1 MVSMH
6 VDWVQSLLLENLG
19 YGAMVCPRNY
29 QQFVIHETVTQFPP
43 YGQDACI
50 HHCFAFENVIQSET
64 VQNLLHLIKNPGFSL
79 CRSWRHIS

>member
-29 QQFVIHETVTQFPP
+29 QQFVIHETVTQFTP
-43 YGQDACI
+43 YGQDVFTI
-50 HHCFAFENVIQSET
+50 V
-64 VQNLLHLIKNPGFSL
+64 LLLKMSFSL
-79 CRSWRHIS
+79 RQFKTYFTL